1 MYQITDYTKQK
12 AKQLGVSVKPSNTKG
27 KKLDVFQDKKL
38 ISSIGAINYMD
49 YPSYILKEGKE
60 YADKRR
66 KLYKARHEKT
76 RKKVNTPSYWADQLL
91 W

>member
-1 MYQITDYTKQK
+1 MYEITDYTKQK
-12 AKQLGVSVKPSNTKG
+12 AKQLGVSVKPSTRKG
-27 KKLDVFQDKKL
+27 KKIDVFKNNQK
-38 ISSIGAINYMD
+38 IASIGQLNAYD
-49 YPSYILKEGKE
+49 YPTYIKRENKE
-60 YADKRR
+60 YADTRR

>member
-1 MYQITDYTKQK
+1 MYEITDYTKQK
-12 AKQLGVSVKPSNTKG
+12 AKQLGVSVKPSTRKG
-27 KKLDVFQDKKL
+27 KKLDVFKENKKL
-38 ISSIGAINYMD
+38 VSIGQLNAMD
-49 YPSYILKEGKE
+49 YPSYIKKDGKE
-60 YADKRR
+60 YADTRR

>member
-1 MYQITDYTKQK
+1 MYEITDYTKQK
-12 AKQLGVSVKPSNTKG
+12 AKQLGVSVKLSNTKG
-27 KKLDVFQDKKL
+27 KKLDVFKDNKK
-38 ISSIGAINYMD
+38 ISSIGQLNAMD
-49 YPSYILKEGKE
+49 YPSYIKKEGKE
-60 YADKRR
+60 YADTRR